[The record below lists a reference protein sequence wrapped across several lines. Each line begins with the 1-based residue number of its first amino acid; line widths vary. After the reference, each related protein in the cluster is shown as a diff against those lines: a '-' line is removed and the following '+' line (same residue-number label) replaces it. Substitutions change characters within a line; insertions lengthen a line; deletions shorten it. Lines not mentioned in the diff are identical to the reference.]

1 VHVVGLVFRCAPNQ
15 PQMRA
20 LCAFLYLLKQ
30 GVFVSDLSFWVLFF
44 TTALALNIAP
54 GPDLLYILTKTIANG
69 KRVGIASALGVCSGA
84 LFHVAAASLGLSAI
98 LVSSAIAF
106 TVVKFI
112 GVGYLL
118 YLAYES
124 FRSAGTSLNITSN
137 SELKESA
144 WKAYKQGVLVDILN
158 PKVAI
163 FFMAFLPQFIR
174 DDHGAVPMQLLYLGL
189 LVVAVAVIVEVT
201 YVLLA
206 SKLTNKIRSSK
217 RVSVLLD
224 KVVGT
229 VFVALGL
236 KLAVS
241 SST

>member
-1 VHVVGLVFRCAPNQ
+1 MFFKHFTN
-15 PQMRA
+15 
-20 LCAFLYLLKQ
+20 Q
-30 GVFVSDLSFWVLFF
+30 GVFVSDLNFWLLFF
-44 TTALALNIAP
+44 STALALNIAP

-69 KRVGIASALGVCSGA
+69 KKVGVASALGVCTGA
-84 LFHVAAASLGLSAI
+84 LFHVAAASVGLSAI
-98 LVSSAIAF
+98 LVSSALAF
-106 TVVKFI
+106 SIVKFI

-118 YLAYES
+118 YLAYQS
-124 FRSAGTSLNITSN
+124 FRSAGTSLNITS
-137 SELKESA
+137 SEQPKESA
-144 WKAYKQGVLVDILN
+144 WKAFKQGVLVDILN

-174 DDHGAVPMQLLYLGL
+174 DGYGTVPVQLLYLGL
-189 LVVAVAVIVEVT
+189 LVIVVAVIVEVT

-206 SKLTNKIRSSK
+206 FRLTKKIRSSK

-224 KVVGT
+224 RFVGA

-236 KLAVS
+236 KLAIS

>member
-1 VHVVGLVFRCAPNQ
+1 LLF
-15 PQMRA
+15 
-20 LCAFLYLLKQ
+20 FIYFYLSNIAINNLFTFIEK
-30 GVFVSDLSFWVLFF
+30 GVFVSDFNFWLLFF
-44 TTALALNIAP
+44 STALALNIAP

-69 KRVGIASALGVCSGA
+69 KKVGIASALGVCSGA
-84 LFHVAAASLGLSAI
+84 LFHVASASLGLSAI
-98 LVSSAIAF
+98 LVSSAVAF
-106 TVVKFI
+106 TIVKYI

-118 YLAYES
+118 YLAYQS
-124 FRSAGTSLNITSN
+124 FRSAGTSLNISTS
-137 SELKESA
+137 SVVKESA

-174 DDHGAVPMQLLYLGL
+174 DGHGAVPIQLLYLGL

-206 SKLTNKIRSSK
+206 FKLTKKIRSSK
-217 RVSVLLD
+217 RFSVLLD

-229 VFVALGL
+229 IFVALGL
-236 KLAVS
+236 KLAAT